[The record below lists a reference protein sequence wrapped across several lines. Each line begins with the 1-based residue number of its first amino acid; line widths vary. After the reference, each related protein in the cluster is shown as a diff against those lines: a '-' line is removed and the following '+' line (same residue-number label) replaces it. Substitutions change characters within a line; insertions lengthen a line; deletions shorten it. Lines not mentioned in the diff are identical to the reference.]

1 MTEPKHYTE
10 QECHRRFAIDTFN
23 LTWQLLDKTDRTEE
37 DDERMV
43 HAAHASRFHW
53 GEVGTAIQA
62 ERGEWQISRVY
73 SVLNRPEQALH
84 HAKRCLAICQ
94 EYGIKGFDIAF
105 AHEAM
110 ARAYAVAED
119 SAQCK
124 MHIQLAKKAGQ
135 QIEEEE
141 DRDLFLS
148 ELETI
153 PGYE

>member
-1 MTEPKHYTE
+1 MAKSKRYTE
-10 QECHRRFAIDTFN
+10 QECHKKFATDLFN
-23 LTWQLLDKTDRTEE
+23 QTWRLLDKTDRTEE
-37 DDERMV
+37 EDEQMV

-53 GEVGTAIQA
+53 GEVGTAVHA

-73 SVLNRPEQALH
+73 SVLKRPQQALH
-84 HAKRCLAICQ
+84 HAQRCLAICQ
-94 EYGIKGFDIAF
+94 EHGIKDFDIAF

-119 SAQCK
+119 SAQCE
-124 MHIQLAKKAGQ
+124 MHIQLAKKAGL
-135 QIEEEE
+135 QIEEKE

>member
-1 MTEPKHYTE
+1 MTEPKRYTE
-10 QECHRRFAIDTFN
+10 QECHKKFAIDTFN

-37 DDERMV
+37 DDERMI

-53 GEVGTAIQA
+53 GEVGTAVHA

-73 SVLNRPEQALH
+73 SVLNRPELALH
-84 HAKRCLAICQ
+84 HAQRCLAICQ
-94 EYGIKGFDIAF
+94 EHGIKDFDIAF

-119 SAQCK
+119 SAQCE
-124 MHIQLAKKAGQ
+124 MHIQLAKNSGL
-135 QIEEEE
+135 QIEEKE